1 MFQSPRSGQICSN
14 RIWPTRL
21 WRQKLFQS
29 PRSGQICSNFGAAAP
44 MVALGELEF
53 QSPRSGQI
61 CSNSLKDYS
70 RKNKN

>member
-1 MFQSPRSGQICSN
+1 MNGH
-14 RIWPTRL
+14 WM
-21 WRQKLFQS
+21 LFQS
-29 PRSGQICSNFGAAAP
+29 PRSGQICSNSIMICGTIVLY
-44 MVALGELEF
+44 MF